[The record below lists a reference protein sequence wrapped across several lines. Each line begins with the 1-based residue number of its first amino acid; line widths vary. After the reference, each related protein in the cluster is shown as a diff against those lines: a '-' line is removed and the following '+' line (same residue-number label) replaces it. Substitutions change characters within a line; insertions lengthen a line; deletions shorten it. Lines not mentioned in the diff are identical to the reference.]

1 MAGKVLKSWFIFEG
15 FAVFMHKT
23 NGWGG
28 GFLISSEGKRERL
41 PPKQA
46 ITAYVSY
53 RCNGERTNHGNIKG
67 LAGNQQVKSRIQ
79 QR

>member
-46 ITAYVSY
+46 ITAYVS
-53 RCNGERTNHGNIKG
+53 
-67 LAGNQQVKSRIQ
+67 
-79 QR
+79 